1 MFLPA
6 LLIACEQFVQS
17 AGEERLSC
25 DAVRLTYFY
34 WGGKGPLEMIQSK
47 PLLKAGLAE
56 QSTHSCA
63 QLGLEYLQGWKPPGS
78 PDNVLLCSSTMRGK
92 VLISDV
98 LPKFESVLSQG
109 TTQKD
114 LHSLLQV
121 FIQMDQIPP
130 SLLQVDHPRS
140 LSLSLYQTF
149 NHLHALYCSCAVST
163 SVW

>member
-1 MFLPA
+1 
-6 LLIACEQFVQS
+6 
-17 AGEERLSC
+17 
-25 DAVRLTYFY
+25 
-34 WGGKGPLEMIQSK
+34 
-47 PLLKAGLAE
+47 
-56 QSTHSCA
+56 
-63 QLGLEYLQGWKPPGS
+63 
-78 PDNVLLCSSTMRGK
+78 MRGK

-149 NHLHALYCSCAVST
+149 NHLHALYCSCAIST

>member
-1 MFLPA
+1 
-6 LLIACEQFVQS
+6 
-17 AGEERLSC
+17 
-25 DAVRLTYFY
+25 
-34 WGGKGPLEMIQSK
+34 
-47 PLLKAGLAE
+47 
-56 QSTHSCA
+56 
-63 QLGLEYLQGWKPPGS
+63 
-78 PDNVLLCSSTMRGK
+78 MRGK

-163 SVW
+163 CLVTETPEMDPSNGSAGVKFSKIPSRSLIRNLGQDPK